1 MSNNAKRLDL
11 VEQLTKEVTEAIPA
25 SAAQADRARSNIPGA
40 TTRGRF
46 WWPIPIYLTAGE
58 GPRVRDIDGRSY
70 IDCNLGFGPLILG
83 HCHPIVTEALL
94 EQLNRG
100 TLFGPPTEAESE
112 LAELI
117 VDNVPNAE
125 KVVFTST
132 GTEATLGA
140 VRLARAATGRQRV
153 AKFEGGWHGIQD
165 YLLHSFSSFGG
176 PPSHAQT
183 IPDAAGIPDA
193 ARDSVVVLPYNDPA
207 AFERLNAE
215 GGDLACVVIELVQG
229 GAGAIPVEQ
238 EFLEELRELCTR
250 LGIIL
255 VFDEI
260 ITGFRLGAAG
270 GAGLYGVQPDL
281 VTLGKVVGGG
291 MNVGAVCGPSR
302 YLNLTVPGADRKAA
316 SMGGTHSANPMSMT
330 AGRAQLGVLLNDP
343 LESYGYL
350 DELGQ
355 RMRSGLE
362 AVLAD
367 AHVSA
372 RVTGVGSLWGLHF
385 LEQSPRNL
393 RDQASGDSMARFAL
407 AAYLLLEGV
416 LVSAPMHLAFLSTAH
431 TVSDVDD
438 VVDGHRRAIR
448 RMQSD
453 GWLAN

>member
-1 MSNNAKRLDL
+1 
-11 VEQLTKEVTEAIPA
+11 
-25 SAAQADRARSNIPGA
+25 
-40 TTRGRF
+40 
-46 WWPIPIYLTAGE
+46 
-58 GPRVRDIDGRSY
+58 
-70 IDCNLGFGPLILG
+70 
-83 HCHPIVTEALL
+83 
-94 EQLNRG
+94 
-100 TLFGPPTEAESE
+100 
-112 LAELI
+112 
-117 VDNVPNAE
+117 
-125 KVVFTST
+125 
-132 GTEATLGA
+132 
-140 VRLARAATGRQRV
+140 
-153 AKFEGGWHGIQD
+153 
-165 YLLHSFSSFGG
+165 
-176 PPSHAQT
+176 
-183 IPDAAGIPDA
+183 
-193 ARDSVVVLPYNDPA
+193 
-207 AFERLNAE
+207 
-215 GGDLACVVIELVQG
+215 
-229 GAGAIPVEQ
+229 
-238 EFLEELRELCTR
+238 
-250 LGIIL
+250 
-255 VFDEI
+255 
-260 ITGFRLGAAG
+260 
-270 GAGLYGVQPDL
+270 
-281 VTLGKVVGGG
+281 
-291 MNVGAVCGPSR
+291 
-302 YLNLTVPGADRKAA
+302 
-316 SMGGTHSANPMSMT
+316 MSMT